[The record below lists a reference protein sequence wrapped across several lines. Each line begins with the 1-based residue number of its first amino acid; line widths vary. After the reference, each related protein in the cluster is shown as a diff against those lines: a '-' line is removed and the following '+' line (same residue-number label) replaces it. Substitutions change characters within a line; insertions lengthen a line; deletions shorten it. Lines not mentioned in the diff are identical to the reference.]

1 MKKNIQFITVLLA
14 YLVLICYVPFYRNL
28 ELSVKSDLTFTGT
41 FFLLLT
47 QAVFYCAIILLTLL
61 ISQQK
66 RGSAVCN
73 ICIVLSSVYLIL
85 LKFQL
90 FLPFLPI
97 NYLSLDSGSCCLVGM
112 AVLIAFLF
120 SCIESKKDTK
130 R

>member
-61 ISQQK
+61 ISRQK
-66 RGSAVCN
+66 KGSAVCN
-73 ICIVLSSVYLIL
+73 ICIVISAIYLIL

-97 NYLSLDSGSCCLVGM
+97 NYLSLDSSSCCLVGM

-120 SCIESKKDTK
+120 SCIQSKKDN
-130 R
+130 